1 MSDNKTDI
9 WHRGAASAPG
19 VVNLNIKPAMALL
32 LLLLNFI
39 VGFIITGFLTYFL
52 IIPATGGRPAATV
65 YLSTIV
71 QDIFLFIAPPLVT
84 AMLATRRP
92 ARLLGLM
99 EHPKAI
105 GLLLV
110 GLMFVVSVPAQ
121 EFLIYCNYHLEWI
134 SQELADYAREIEA
147 HASTA
152 VGALVGNTSVAALIL
167 NILVVGV
174 AAGFSE
180 ELLFRGGILKL
191 LLCTRMNRHVAVWLV
206 AFIFSVIHFQFLGFV
221 PRMLL
226 GAYFGY
232 LLLWSRSLWL
242 PVAAHVLNNTVYV
255 VTAWFSVRRE
265 GIAALDAE
273 PEVWSWPITA
283 MSFAAVIVTLYFLYR
298 VNSSASPSAGNLER

>member
-134 SQELADYAREIEA
+134 SQELADYAKPKGITLTLETVNRFEQFMFNDAKEATQFVKDCDRDNVKVMLDSFHMNIEEDSFYDAIVSTGSYLGHFHIGEANRKCPGQGRLPWDEIGRALRDIGYEGTVVMEPFVRPGGGVGSDIKVWRDISEG
-147 HASTA
+147 ASDEQ
-152 VGALVGNTSVAALIL
+152 LDKDAA
-167 NILVVGV
+167 
-174 AAGFSE
+174 AS
-180 ELLFRGGILKL
+180 
-191 LLCTRMNRHVAVWLV
+191 C
-206 AFIFSVIHFQFLGFV
+206 AF
-221 PRMLL
+221 
-226 GAYFGY
+226 
-232 LLLWSRSLWL
+232 
-242 PVAAHVLNNTVYV
+242 
-255 VTAWFSVRRE
+255 VRKAFC
-265 GIAALDAE
+265 G
-273 PEVWSWPITA
+273 
-283 MSFAAVIVTLYFLYR
+283 
-298 VNSSASPSAGNLER
+298 